1 MLGILTAG
9 RSGADREFS
18 LLGMLDWRP
27 PATCWASLAD
37 LERPGT
43 FVFSDGTDWE
53 LRVTDLDSGR
63 RDAHGR
69 RISNTLV
76 LRGNASDERHRE
88 TALSL
93 AASASDA
100 TAMSRLEAMLAT
112 ELSEDVVESWYDGT
126 DESIQDRLTSALEIS
141 VGFPPKPMQRLREAG
156 LHVVSAT
163 AEDAQRLFNQAVAQL
178 LEPGP
183 GLAIWGTIYLG
194 AETPQAASAAVPWP
208 LVPGGRGVL
217 VVAQRHAATWE
228 PVTVLRPRAQTEV
241 DPNPKARVATWLM
254 LALLVLGLVLLL
266 LTNRH

>member
-18 LLGMLDWRP
+18 LLGMLEWLQ

-37 LERPGT
+37 LERPGM

-76 LRGNASDERHRE
+76 LRGSASDERHRE

-93 AASASDA
+93 ATSASDG
-100 TAMSRLEAMLAT
+100 TARSRIEAMLAT
-112 ELSEDVVESWYDGT
+112 ELSEDVVESWYDGAN
-126 DESIQDRLTSALEIS
+126 ESIQDRLTSAVETC
-141 VGFPPKPMQRLREAG
+141 VGYLPNPMERQLEAG
-156 LHVVSAT
+156 LQVVSAT
-163 AEDAQRLFNQAVAQL
+163 AEGAQRLFEQAVAEL
-178 LEPGP
+178 LGPGP

-194 AETPQAASAAVPWP
+194 AETPQAASAAVSWQ
-208 LVPGGRGVL
+208 LVPGERGVL

-228 PVTVLRPRAQTEV
+228 PLTVLRPRAQTEV
-241 DPNPKARVATWLM
+241 DPNPKARVATWLT
-254 LALLVLGLVLLL
+254 LALLVLGLALLL

>member
-93 AASASDA
+93 ATSASDA
-100 TAMSRLEAMLAT
+100 TVRSRIEAMLAT
-112 ELSEDVVESWYDGT
+112 ELSEEVVESWYDGA
-126 DESIQDRLTSALEIS
+126 DESIQDRLTSALETS
-141 VGFPPKPMQRLREAG
+141 AGVAHDDMKRPLEVG
-156 LHVVSAT
+156 LHVVAAT
-163 AEDAQRLFNQAVAQL
+163 TEDAQGLFKQAVAEL
-178 LEPGP
+178 LEPSP

-194 AETPQAASAAVPWP
+194 AETSQAASAAVPWQ
-208 LVPGGRGVL
+208 LVPGERGVL
-217 VVAQRHAATWE
+217 VVAQRNAATRGAM
-228 PVTVLRPRAQTEV
+228 VVLPPGATSEV
-241 DPNPKARVATWLM
+241 DANPKARPATWFA
-254 LALLVLGLVLLL
+254 LALVILVVVILLL
-266 LTNRH
+266 MIRH